1 MSVSLC
7 FMPPIEQ
14 YQRVIRLLEA
24 VEGYDQVALMLSLQD
39 DQPLATVAFPLGI
52 WNEWLELYTPEYKY
66 VERPRQAANTQTL
79 ANIVGWFVRDKNKTL
94 SPQLLAALED
104 CLTYCRNYPYADLEW
119 K

>member
-7 FMPPIEQ
+7 FMPPVEQ
-14 YQRVIRLLEA
+14 YQRAIRVLEA

-39 DQPLATVAFPLGI
+39 YRPLATVAFSDDTI
-52 WNEWLELYTPEYKY
+52 AELNKVIFAVHLYPTTLLASLID
-66 VERPRQAANTQTL
+66 ERIKHDKQT
-79 ANIVGWFVRDKNKTL
+79 I

-119 K
+119 R